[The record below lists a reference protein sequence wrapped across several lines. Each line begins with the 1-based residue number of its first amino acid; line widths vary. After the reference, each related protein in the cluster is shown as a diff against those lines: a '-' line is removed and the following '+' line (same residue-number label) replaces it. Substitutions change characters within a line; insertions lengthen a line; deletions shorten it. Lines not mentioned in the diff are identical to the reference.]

1 MKVSEVSDAGF
12 DCLFAHLCFA
22 GLLVDGGDGDGGDG
36 DGDGDGGKFF
46 SDMTVERNIL
56 TLVRR
61 RWRR

>member
-46 SDMTVERNIL
+46 SYMTVERKIV
-56 TLVRR
+56 TLIRW